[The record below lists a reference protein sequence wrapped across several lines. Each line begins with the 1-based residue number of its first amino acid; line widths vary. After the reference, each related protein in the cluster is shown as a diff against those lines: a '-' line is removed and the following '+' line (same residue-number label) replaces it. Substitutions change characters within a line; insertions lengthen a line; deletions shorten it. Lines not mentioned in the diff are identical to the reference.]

1 MGTIYRRGRT
11 YHADYSHPRTGERI
25 RESLH
30 TRDRT
35 VAVERLRAAE
45 LAATDPAQARS
56 SSATLADCARYLFEA
71 VLASSPAATRRF
83 YEVKVRWILHWF
95 GADRDPTT
103 ITIGDVRA
111 YQRWA
116 MARPVREGSQTAVTP
131 HTVAKELV
139 ALRRLLL
146 VAHEERPLAVHP
158 RDVVP
163 SAPTRYR
170 PRERHLS
177 AHDFAR
183 LLAAASDHRRLWLMV
198 AAYTGACL
206 GELERLEWQHV
217 DLRRA
222 VITIPGTKRETRYRT
237 IPLSGELE
245 PWLAGAAGRRGAIL
259 GRWGNVRRDLALYC
273 ERARIAVVTP
283 NDLRRTYASWLVDA
297 GVPTH
302 TVATLLGHS
311 SSRMVERVYG
321 RLGIDHLAAAVAQL
335 PRCDAGVTS
344 PVPSMSRFALPDA
357 VAGAANVSGS
367 LQVVVP
373 RDGVEPP
380 TRGFSVRVIKGGKR

>member
-1 MGTIYRRGRT
+1 MGTIYRRGRSYYASYT
-11 YHADYSHPRTGERI
+11 HPRTGERI
-25 RESLH
+25 RESLR
-30 TRDRT
+30 TRDRS
-35 VAVERLRAAE
+35 VAIERLRAAE
-45 LAATDPAQARS
+45 LAATDPRAARAS
-56 SSATLADCARYLFEA
+56 TATLGDCARYLFEA
-71 VLASSPAATRRF
+71 VLSSAPEATRRF
-83 YEVKVRWILHWF
+83 YSIKVRWVLHWF

-103 ITIGDVRA
+103 ITIGDVRE

-116 MARPVREGSQTAVTP
+116 MARPVREGSATPVTP
-131 HTVAKELV
+131 HTVAKEMI

-177 AHDFAR
+177 AADFGR
-183 LLAAASDHRRLWLMV
+183 LLEAAPEHRRLWLLV

-217 DLRRA
+217 DLRRG
-222 VITIPGTKRETRYRT
+222 VVTIPGTKRETRYRT
-237 IPLSGELE
+237 IPLSAELA
-245 PWLAGAAGRRGAIL
+245 PWLSGAPGRRGLIL

-321 RLGIDHLAAAVAQL
+321 RPGIDHLAAAVARL

-344 PVPSMSRFALPDA
+344 SVPVVSRSARP
-357 VAGAANVSGS
+357 VAAAASANGAESR
-367 LQVVVP
+367 QVVVP

-380 TRGFSVRVIKGGKR
+380 TRGFSVRVLKGGK

>member
-1 MGTIYRRGRT
+1 MGTIYRRGRSYYASYT
-11 YHADYSHPRTGERI
+11 HPTTGERV
-25 RESLH
+25 RESLR
-30 TRDRT
+30 TRDRS

-45 LAATDPAQARS
+45 LAATHPTSSRS
-56 SSATLADCARYLFEA
+56 SSATLADCARTLFEA
-71 VLASSPAATRRF
+71 VLVASPAATVRF
-83 YEVKVRWILHWF
+83 YSVKVRWVLHWF

-103 ITIGDVRA
+103 ITIGDVRE

-116 MARPVREGSQTAVTP
+116 LARPVREGSTSPVTQ
-131 HTVAKELV
+131 HTVAKELI

-177 AHDFAR
+177 AADFGR
-183 LLAAASDHRRLWLMV
+183 LLEAVPEHRRLWLVV

-206 GELERLEWQHV
+206 GELERLAWEHV
-217 DLRRA
+217 DLQRR
-222 VITIPGTKRETRYRT
+222 VITIPGTKRETRWRT
-237 IPLSGELE
+237 IPLSAELA
-245 PWLAGAAGRRGAIL
+245 PWLAGAAARRGPIL

-273 ERARIAVVTP
+273 ERARIAPATP

-344 PVPSMSRFALPDA
+344 TVPSVSRSALP
-357 VAGAANVSGS
+357 VASAASDNSS
-367 LQVVVP
+367 ESRQVVVP

-380 TRGFSVRVIKGGKR
+380 TRGFSVRVIKGGK